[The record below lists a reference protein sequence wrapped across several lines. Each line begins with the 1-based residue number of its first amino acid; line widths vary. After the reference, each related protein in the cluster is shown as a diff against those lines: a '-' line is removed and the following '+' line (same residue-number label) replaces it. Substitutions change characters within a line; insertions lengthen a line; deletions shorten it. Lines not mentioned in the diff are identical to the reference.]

1 MDSIKEEGIMSGHS
15 KWHNIQKKK
24 GVEDSKR
31 SKVFSQL
38 SKNIRQAVRST
49 GVGNLDDNPAL
60 HLAVEKAREAN
71 MPHENIQR
79 AIDRGMGKTKEGGS
93 LDEIV
98 YEGYGPGG
106 FGVLVVVRTDNKQ
119 RTGAEIRF
127 MFDRA
132 GGSLGSPGSAMYLF
146 AKDGAGYAVVIPFPI
161 EDIAVQEKAKEL
173 LDELEDHDDVE
184 DVYTNAILEGRV

>member
-1 MDSIKEEGIMSGHS
+1 MSGHS

-24 GVEDSKR
+24 GVEDKKR
-31 SKVFSQL
+31 SKIFSQL
-38 SKNIRQAVRST
+38 SKNIRQAVRAS
-49 GVGNLDDNPAL
+49 GVGNPNDNPSL

-79 AIDRGMGKTKEGGS
+79 AIDRGLGKTKEGGS
-93 LDEIV
+93 LDEVV

-106 FGVLVVVRTDNKQ
+106 FGVLVIVRTDNKQ

-132 GGSLGSPGSAMYLF
+132 GGSLGGPGSAMYLF
-146 AKDGAGYAVVIPFPI
+146 SSEGGHYSVTIPFPI
-161 EDIAVQEKAKEL
+161 EDPEAQEKAREL
-173 LDELEDHDDVE
+173 LDELEAHDDVE
-184 DVYTNAILEGRV
+184 DVYTNAILDGRV